1 MSGQRKKRP
10 APQNRPQA
18 ASTEPVEIANEEVTA
33 SAAGATETVLK
44 AEKSAGARGSVK
56 GSRQNARSQYEKN
69 KREMRMLKIGSAILA
84 AIVVIAIAFGIR
96 NWAQEREYNQE
107 PGKNVTSYT
116 YPGAEHTD
124 SPVQYT
130 ENPPVGGT
138 HDNVWYTCQYY
149 DTAIRTENAVH
160 SLEHGAVWITFD
172 PNLSQ
177 SDRDKIKSITEGQ
190 SYIIASPME
199 GLPAP
204 VVASSW
210 NHQILLDGV
219 SDPDLR
225 RFIAT
230 YKQGPDTPE
239 PGASCVGITNAEGA

>member
-10 APQNRPQA
+10 APQNRPQPQAGDPVVEPAVEVSEPIGDATELA
-18 ASTEPVEIANEEVTA
+18 ASKGA
-33 SAAGATETVLK
+33 AAG
-44 AEKSAGARGSVK
+44 SRGSVK
-56 GSRQNARSQYEKN
+56 GSRQTARTRYEKN
-69 KREMRMLKIGSAILA
+69 KREMRMLKIGSGILA
-84 AIVVIAIAFGIR
+84 VIVLIALGFGIR
-96 NWAQEREYNQE
+96 NWAQEREFDQE
-107 PGKNVTSYT
+107 PEKTVSSYT
-116 YPGAEHTD
+116 YAGAQHSD
-124 SPVQYT
+124 SPITYA
-130 ENPPVGGT
+130 ENPPVGGE

-149 DTAIRTENAVH
+149 DAPIRTENAVH
-160 SLEHGAVWITFD
+160 SLEHGAIWITFD

-177 SDRDKIKSITEGQ
+177 SDRDKIKSLTEGQ

-210 NHQILLDGV
+210 NHQILLDGAD
-219 SDPDLR
+219 DPDLR

-239 PGASCVGITNAEGA
+239 PGASCVGITNPEGV